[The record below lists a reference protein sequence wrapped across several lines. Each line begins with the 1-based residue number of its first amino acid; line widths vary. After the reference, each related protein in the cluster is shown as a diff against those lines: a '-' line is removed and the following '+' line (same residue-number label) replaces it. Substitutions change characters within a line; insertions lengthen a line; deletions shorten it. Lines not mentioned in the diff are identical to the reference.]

1 MATEV
6 VYLDASAIV
15 KLIADEEESAAL
27 RAWLSR
33 WSAATSSELA
43 LTEVRRAVDRKRI
56 GRPVTEQAALETAFA
71 RVLAGL
77 DLVPLDRALLVAAGE
92 LPGALLRAL
101 DAIHV
106 VPALTLGDAVAAFV
120 TYDERQAEGAAACGL
135 ESPARGERRRRR

>member
-27 RAWLSR
+27 RAWLSQ

-43 LTEVRRAVDRKRI
+43 LTEVRRAVERKRI
-56 GRPVTEQAALETAFA
+56 GRPATEQAALGTASA

-77 DLVPLDRALLVAAGE
+77 DLVPLDRTLLVAAGE
-92 LPGALLRAL
+92 LPGAFLRSL

-106 VPALTLGDAVAAFV
+106 VSALTLGDAGGAFV

-135 ESPARGERRRRR
+135 EVADPR

>member
-1 MATEV
+1 VATEV
-6 VYLDASAIV
+6 AYLDASAIV
-15 KLIADEEESAAL
+15 KLIADEEESAPL

-33 WSAATSSELA
+33 WSGATSSELA

-56 GRPVTEQAALETAFA
+56 GRPATEQAALGSGFA

-92 LPGALLRAL
+92 LPGAFMRSL

-106 VPALTLGDAVAAFV
+106 VSALTLGDAVGAFV
-120 TYDERQAEGAAACGL
+120 TYDERQAEGAAASGL
-135 ESPARGERRRRR
+135 GVAAPR

>member
-1 MATEV
+1 VATEV

-92 LPGALLRAL
+92 LPGAFMGSL

-106 VPALTLGDAVAAFV
+106 VSALTLGDAVAAFV

-135 ESPARGERRRRR
+135 ESPARGERLRRR

>member
-6 VYLDASAIV
+6 AYLDASAIV
-15 KLIADEEESAAL
+15 KLVADEEESAPL

-33 WSAATSSELA
+33 GSAATSSELA

-56 GRPVTEQAALETAFA
+56 GRPAAEQAALASGVA
-71 RVLAGL
+71 RMLAGL

-92 LPGALLRAL
+92 LPGASLRAL

-106 VPALTLGDAVAAFV
+106 VSALSLGDAVAAFV
-120 TYDERQAEGAAACGL
+120 TYDARQAEGAAASGM
-135 ESPARGERRRRR
+135 EVAAPR